1 VGSSQVK
8 QASSFIQPAVFSPP
22 QGAQRG
28 TASPGRG
35 GFGAGGCSGWQPQ
48 YHSLWRRQENSGEP
62 SQVKHASSL
71 PQPAVFWPPH
81 GAHRFTASPG
91 SGGGPSCP
99 PWFGS
104 HW

>member
-1 VGSSQVK
+1 VKVGSLQVK
-8 QASSFIQPAVFSPP
+8 QASSFMQPAVFSPP

-71 PQPAVFWPPH
+71 PQPAVLTPPH
-81 GAHRFTASPG
+81 WAQRATVSPG
-91 SGGGPSCP
+91 DGRGGATGCSG
-99 PWFGS
+99 
-104 HW
+104 